1 MKLGII
7 RLATLVLVVAG
18 LGIIPQACKTPIPPQ
33 TQQDVAAEVQCVT
46 TELLS
51 GVNDPQTVARDCSLS
66 TVEVAKDLIAQLL
79 GFSDKMASKQA
90 AMRR

>member
-7 RLATLVLVVAG
+7 TLAICLSLIGCT
-18 LGIIPQACKTPIPPQ
+18 KPIPPQ

-51 GVNDPQTVARDCSLS
+51 GVNDPTTVARDCTLPSE
-66 TVEVAKDLIAQLL
+66 EVAKDLIAQLL

-90 AMRR
+90 AMRRR

>member
-7 RLATLVLVVAG
+7 RLATLTLVAVTVGAA
-18 LGIIPQACKTPIPPQ
+18 PQACTKPLPPQ

-46 TELLS
+46 NELLS
-51 GVNDPQTVARDCSLS
+51 GINDPTTVARDCSLP
-66 TVEVAKDLIAQLL
+66 TAEVARDLIAQLL